1 MSEPSLAPNT
11 TPETAAKANIDPIV
25 AEFTSSDRFGALL
38 DAIKD
43 LNVVMKGVKSTLVD
57 HGTKFDV
64 LIKDALKND
73 QPYDEKALDDE
84 STSLAVYEIVMA
96 KTKERTEEWNG
107 TIDVT
112 LIFIALFSAVLTAFL
127 VPATQNLLP
136 NWNTNNTNH
145 STSTTNPRVPSRSAE
160 AICALYYLS
169 LIIAI
174 LIGVLCALGRQWVRK
189 LTIKPTVQSWRA
201 RTMWHVERM
210 QLAEIWLKLLMEIL
224 YRLLVLSIALFMS
237 GLLYQLRILADSFG
251 GRATILLRAW
261 ELGIVLTSCIAFTMG
276 GTTYHAV
283 RYEASVFDGMVSKV
297 IIALCREHQPP
308 GQDQLGLRQGGG
320 ELEDTIKVV
329 RIAKY
334 LRGRVGACELSP
346 YGEDMEVEDG
356 MAEAFRRMGAGE
368 ARQPDHSSPAMDKAP
383 LNPSRIEP
391 GLLERAAASF
401 SFSHWVQHG
410 GGTVDDLWTVRT
422 RLNAT
427 DTSFRVRET
436 INAQIPRF
444 RAWLAG
450 RHKEIEDNR
459 KERYAH
465 EERLRERGGFE
476 LHLEALED
484 EAKKED
490 EEEHRAIELTQ
501 FLLNQRTD
509 RISGKFTPTRDNC
522 AGILELIGL
531 PFDVFVAKC
540 LCVHDRDDHSG
551 NHHDIF
557 HASVNYCEALRS
569 RQSEGVTQILSHL
582 DTFSAVRSFILDS
595 QYLPWYD
602 RVLDLIIDDRGI
614 DVLFHLN
621 QFVSQ
626 PRDWSTVDPAG
637 LSSVFL
643 LAAGSPAQLHN
654 LPSETDLSPII
665 GHLARRPLS
674 HNWRQASSV
683 LITYL
688 EARDFSTLSDLA
700 GVHTFLQR
708 CVDPAF
714 LPDKDEGY
722 QTSGETRD
730 IAFALLYQHRAQ
742 SIPLPP
748 SPPPSPLHVNVS
760 LRSQYPAV
768 IFPLQPICDSPH
780 YTTTSC
786 PLQTPT
792 TSTDTRLYSYPPRL
806 PTADSLPFFVDR
818 NVAERNMTQDTRTEP
833 KDPSL
838 HSLTSSFGCPVRL
851 AYNWQEFKLESG
863 SDDTATDL
871 IRRRLFGP
879 GASVPPSKGLTSFS
893 PSPSH
898 TSALS
903 TSSSISASASA
914 NANAL
919 FASVALSP
927 SLGPTSSDPLTHLHI
942 LYPYDLNVPLR
953 SKSGF

>member
-1 MSEPSLAPNT
+1 MPDPALAPVNS
-11 TPETAAKANIDPIV
+11 TPATEAKSKVDPIV
-25 AEFTSSDRFGALL
+25 GEITSSERFGALL
-38 DAIKD
+38 DAMKD
-43 LNVVMKGVKSTLVD
+43 LNVVMKGVKSTLLD

-136 NWNTNNTNH
+136 NSNNNDSTH
-145 STSTTNPRVPSRSAE
+145 SNSTANFWAPSRSAE

-210 QLAEIWLKLLMEIL
+210 QRAEIWLKLLMEIL
-224 YRLLVLSIALFMS
+224 YRLLVLSIGLFMA
-237 GLLYQLRILADSFG
+237 GLLYQLRNLADSFG
-251 GRATILLRAW
+251 ARATILLRAW
-261 ELGIVLTSCIAFTMG
+261 ELGIVLASCIAFTMC

-283 RYEASVFDGMVSKV
+283 RYEASVFNGMVSKV
-297 IIALCREHQPP
+297 IVGDEDIGLTTGLKYVWRSLCA
-308 GQDQLGLRQGGG
+308 G
-320 ELEDTIKVV
+320 TASV
-329 RIAKY
+329 
-334 LRGRVGACELSP
+334 RGRIISAYITVAAHWRIRSRWPELRSV
-346 YGEDMEVEDG
+346 YEGGLEAITTLRVRKAWRLKVEWPKPCVVWELVKLVNPITAAQRWIKRHQTRVECNSLSKWMKTYLEL
-356 MAEAFRRMGAGE
+356 MADA
-368 ARQPDHSSPAMDKAP
+368 S
-383 LNPSRIEP
+383 EP

-410 GGTVDDLWTVRT
+410 GGTVNDLWTVRT

-444 RAWLAG
+444 RAWLQE
-450 RHKEIEDNR
+450 RHKEIEDS
-459 KERYAH
+459 K
-465 EERLRERGGFE
+465 RERRANGEWLRGRVGYE

-490 EEEHRAIELTQ
+490 EEGHRAIELTQ
-501 FLLNQRTD
+501 FLLSQRTD
-509 RISGKFTPTRDNC
+509 RVSSQFTPTRDNC
-522 AGILELIGL
+522 PDILELIDL

-540 LCVHDRDDHSG
+540 LCIHDRDDHLG
-551 NHHDIF
+551 DHHNIF
-557 HASVNYCEALRS
+557 YASVNYCEALRS

-595 QYLPWYD
+595 HYYLWYD
-602 RVLDLIIDDRGI
+602 RVLDLIISDRGI
-614 DVLFHLN
+614 DVLLHLN

-637 LSSVFL
+637 VSSVFL
-643 LAAGSPAQLHN
+643 VAAGFPQLHS
-654 LPSETDLSPII
+654 LPSQTDLSPII
-665 GHLARRPLS
+665 GHLARRPFS
-674 HNWRQASSV
+674 RNWRQASNV

-688 EARDFSTLSDLA
+688 EACDFSTLSNLA
-700 GVHTFLQR
+700 GVHAFLQR
-708 CVDPAF
+708 CVDPGF
-714 LPDKDEGY
+714 LADEDEEY
-722 QTSGETRD
+722 RTSEETRN
-730 IAFALLYQHRAQ
+730 AAYALLYQHQAH

-748 SPPPSPLHVNVS
+748 SPPPSPLLVNVS
-760 LRSQYPAV
+760 LRSQHPDV
-768 IFPLQPICDSPH
+768 ILSLQPISDLPQC
-780 YTTTSC
+780 TATSH

-792 TSTDTRLYSYPPRL
+792 TSTENRLYSYPPRL
-806 PTADSLPFFVDR
+806 PTADSLPLFVDC

-833 KDPSL
+833 PDPSL
-838 HSLTSSFGCPVRL
+838 HSSTSSFGCPVRL
-851 AYNWQEFKLESG
+851 AYNW
-863 SDDTATDL
+863 
-871 IRRRLFGP
+871 IRHGR
-879 GASVPPSKGLTSFS
+879 
-893 PSPSH
+893 
-898 TSALS
+898 
-903 TSSSISASASA
+903 
-914 NANAL
+914 N
-919 FASVALSP
+919 
-927 SLGPTSSDPLTHLHI
+927 LH
-942 LYPYDLNVPLR
+942 R
-953 SKSGF
+953 S

>member
-1 MSEPSLAPNT
+1 MSEPSFAPLSS
-11 TPETAAKANIDPIV
+11 TPANAAKSNVDPVV
-25 AEFTSSDRFGALL
+25 AEVTSSDRFGALL

-57 HGTKFDV
+57 HGSKFDV

-96 KTKERTEEWNG
+96 KTKESTEEWNG

-127 VPATQNLLP
+127 IPATQNLLP
-136 NWNTNNTNH
+136 NWNTNNSTH
-145 STSTTNPRVPSRSAE
+145 SNSAANFWEPSRSAE

-210 QLAEIWLKLLMEIL
+210 QRAEIWLKLLMEIL
-224 YRLLVLSIALFMS
+224 YRLLVLSIALFMA
-237 GLLYQLRILADSFG
+237 GLLYQLRNLADSFG

-261 ELGIVLTSCIAFTMG
+261 ELGIVLTSCIAFTMC

-297 IIALCREHQPP
+297 I
-308 GQDQLGLRQGGG
+308 LGDEDIGLTTGLKSVWRSLSARSTSFLDRINLAYVTLVASWRTRSRWSELRSVYEGGLEAITTLRVPKVWRWKVEWPTCLVG
-320 ELEDTIKVV
+320 WELLKVV
-329 RIAKY
+329 NPITAAQRWIKHHQTRVEYHSLSKWMKTY
-334 LRGRVGACELSP
+334 LELLADAS
-346 YGEDMEVEDG
+346 E
-356 MAEAFRRMGAGE
+356 
-368 ARQPDHSSPAMDKAP
+368 PA
-383 LNPSRIEP
+383 
-391 GLLERAAASF
+391 LLERAAASF

-422 RLNAT
+422 RLSAT

-444 RAWLAG
+444 RAWLQE

-459 KERYAH
+459 RERRTNEA
-465 EERLRERGGFE
+465 RLRGQVRYK
-476 LHLEALED
+476 LHLEALEN
-484 EAKKED
+484 EARKED
-490 EEEHRAIELTQ
+490 DEEQRTIELTQ

-509 RISGKFTPTRDNC
+509 GMSSQFTPTRDNC
-522 AGILELIGL
+522 ADILELIDL

-540 LCVHDRDDHSG
+540 LCIHDRNDHLG
-551 NHHDIF
+551 DHHDIF

-569 RQSEGVTQILSHL
+569 RQSEGVAQILSHL
-582 DTFSAVRSFILDS
+582 DTFSAIRSFILDS

-602 RVLDLIIDDRGI
+602 RVLDLIIGDQGI
-614 DVLFHLN
+614 DVLLHLN
-621 QFVSQ
+621 QFLSKH
-626 PRDWSTVDPAG
+626 RDWSTVDPAG
-637 LSSVFL
+637 VSSVVL
-643 LAAGSPAQLHN
+643 LAAGSFQLRS
-654 LPSETDLSPII
+654 LPSQIDLSPII
-665 GHLARRPLS
+665 GHIARRPLS
-674 HNWRQASSV
+674 FNWCQASKV
-683 LITYL
+683 LIAYL
-688 EARDFSTLSDLA
+688 EACDFATLSDLA

-708 CVDPAF
+708 CVDRGF
-714 LPDKDEGY
+714 LADKDEGY

-730 IAFALLYQHRAQ
+730 AAFALLYQHRAQ

-748 SPPPSPLHVNVS
+748 SPPPSPLRVNVS

-780 YTTTSC
+780 CTTASY

-806 PTADSLPFFVDR
+806 PTTDSLPFFVDH
-818 NVAERNMTQDTRTEP
+818 NVAERNRTQDTRTEP

-851 AYNWQEFKLESG
+851 AYNWVRHG
-863 SDDTATDL
+863 
-871 IRRRLFGP
+871 R
-879 GASVPPSKGLTSFS
+879 
-893 PSPSH
+893 
-898 TSALS
+898 
-903 TSSSISASASA
+903 
-914 NANAL
+914 N
-919 FASVALSP
+919 
-927 SLGPTSSDPLTHLHI
+927 LH
-942 LYPYDLNVPLR
+942 R
-953 SKSGF
+953 S